1 MRNNA
6 ELDRDSLPRVIPPMI
21 APPGTRGYVVMN
33 SYTADQ
39 NSVASQCWIEHK
51 VLTHIKA
58 ALRVTLDWKVP
69 SVGVLRKLTSVR
81 FTLKSFQR
89 HLERIMSL
97 EEDGGYMI
105 VVEELKPNMS
115 EQADALRSEHDEFRA
130 SLERLVPSLDKLSP
144 EDERRFHQVCY
155 EINVLLDQVD
165 QHDSKEVTL
174 LQDALLFDEGGEG

>member
-1 MRNNA
+1 MRYNA
-6 ELDRDSLPRVIPPMI
+6 ELDQDSLQQVVPTEIS
-21 APPGTRGYVVMN
+21 PPGMRGCVMN
-33 SYTADQ
+33 CYTSDQ

-51 VLTHIKA
+51 VLTHIKD

-81 FTLKSFQR
+81 FTLRSFQR

-130 SLERLVPSLDKLSP
+130 SLERLVPSLDQLSQ

-174 LQDALLFDEGGEG
+174 LQDALLMDEGGEG